1 MGKLTAAKTLELLGG
16 GAAGA
21 YAAKRY
27 TDLVGGPQQYQ
38 DEMGQVRSTPGMSDK
53 QKKDFQMRAA
63 GVGALAIAGPA
74 GLRRMAL
81 KRKNRKLMKADLEGI
96 DSAKRKIKEHK
107 PIFWCMSKSKKNVLR
122 GLHLQTKNSQ
132 EKFVSVIKGKILDVI
147 VDLRKKS
154 KTFGKHFKIILS
166 EKNSKSLLIP
176 SGFAH
181 GFLGLENEN
190 IVLYSNNNYRS
201 KANEIGINWNDQ
213 TLKINWPNKKF
224 IISKKDRN
232 NISMSQ
238 FLSK

>member
-1 MGKLTAAKTLELLGG
+1 M
-16 GAAGA
+16 
-21 YAAKRY
+21 
-27 TDLVGGPQQYQ
+27 
-38 DEMGQVRSTPGMSDK
+38 
-53 QKKDFQMRAA
+53 
-63 GVGALAIAGPA
+63 
-74 GLRRMAL
+74 
-81 KRKNRKLMKADLEGI
+81 
-96 DSAKRKIKEHK
+96 
-107 PIFWCMSKSKKNVLR
+107 
-122 GLHLQTKNSQ
+122 HLQTKNSQ
-132 EKFVSVIKGKILDVI
+132 EKFVSVLKGKILDVVI
-147 VDLRKKS
+147 HLRRNS

-213 TLKINWPNKKF
+213 ILKINWPNKKF